1 MSVSADSTPRQA
13 ARPCHTYDYAII
25 RVVPR
30 VERGELINVGV
41 ILSCPDVSFLEARIE
56 LDEAR
61 LRAFDPGVDLDEVRT
76 HLDTIPITCRGGAE
90 AGPIGALP
98 QRARFHWLVAPR
110 STIIQISP
118 VHTGRT
124 DDPAAALE
132 RLLDRMVRTQR

>member
-1 MSVSADSTPRQA
+1 VSVSADAPRPVA
-13 ARPCHTYDYAII
+13 GPCHTYDYAVI

-30 VERGELINVGV
+30 VERGEMINVGV

-61 LRAFDPGVDLDEVRT
+61 LLAFDPTLDLDEVRA
-76 HLDTIPITCRGGAE
+76 HLDTIPVTCRGGAE
-90 AGPIGALP
+90 AGPIGAMP

-110 STIIQISP
+110 STIIQMSP

-132 RLLDRMVRTQR
+132 RLLERMVRTQQ